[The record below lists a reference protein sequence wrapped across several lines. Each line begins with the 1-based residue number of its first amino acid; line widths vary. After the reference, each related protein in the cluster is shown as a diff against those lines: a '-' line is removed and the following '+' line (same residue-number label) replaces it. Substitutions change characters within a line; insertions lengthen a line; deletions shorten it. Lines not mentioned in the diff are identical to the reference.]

1 MSNDRILFNFCDNGE
16 WQNTKGCDLL
26 GRIDRDDFLL
36 DATVE
41 IEKDIFTD
49 KVYATPDSNR
59 KSLYKR
65 LGEDFLMQVK

>member
-1 MSNDRILFNFCDNGE
+1 MAE
-16 WQNTKGCDLL
+16 HKGCDLL

-36 DATVE
+36 DATVDK
-41 IEKDIFTD
+41 KDIFTD
-49 KVYATPDSNR
+49 KVYSTPDSNR